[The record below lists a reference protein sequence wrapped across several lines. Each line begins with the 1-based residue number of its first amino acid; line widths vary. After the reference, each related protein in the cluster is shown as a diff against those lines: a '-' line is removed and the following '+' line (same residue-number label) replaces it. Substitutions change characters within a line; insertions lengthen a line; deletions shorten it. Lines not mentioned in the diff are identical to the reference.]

1 MRKLYILLFTCLLL
15 SLFSAC
21 SNNDYKASVTELRL
35 VLVKPTN
42 AYPGEIAT
50 ILGRNFSTVPEEN
63 IVTINGKQATVLEA
77 GKDELKVILPEIA
90 PGKYPIHVKSPSGE
104 LEALEINYLKTPEHE
119 YMVQTIVGQKGVFD
133 MKDGV
138 GTEATTK
145 LPTGLAFA
153 PDGSIWFTERGHNY
167 IRRISTD
174 FMVTSLVDVAI
185 DSKSA
190 IWQGGFDSR
199 GNYYFVDKA
208 KGMLRKVEAGT
219 MAVSTVASGM
229 KSPMNVTFDEED
241 NIYVSARDNKAVYK
255 FTPSGSKSTFA
266 TLGVSP
272 NYITFDKHKNL
283 IVGTSSSYA
292 IIQVSPD
299 GTQKVIAGDGVK
311 GKEYYDGEPGNP
323 LTAKVGATFGIA
335 AGADGCLYISDNTY
349 HCIRKLTPDADGDYS
364 KGTLETIAG
373 SGKAGFSDGKGL
385 KATFNQPYEIIL
397 TEDCKTMY
405 VAGAVNY
412 LIRRITVK

>member
-1 MRKLYILLFTCLLL
+1 MRKLYLLLIPCLLL
-15 SLFSAC
+15 PLFTAC
-21 SNNDYKASVTELRL
+21 SDNDYKASVTELRL

-42 AYPGEIAT
+42 VYAGEIAT
-50 ILGRNFSTVPEEN
+50 ILGRNFSLVPEEN
-63 IVTINGKQATVLEA
+63 IVSIDGKQATVIEA
-77 GKDELKVILPEIA
+77 SKDELKIILPEIA

-104 LEALEINYLKTPEHE
+104 LEGLELNYLKTPEHE
-119 YMVQTIVGQKGVFD
+119 YMVQTIVGQKGVFGL
-133 MKDGV
+133 KDGI

-153 PDGSIWFTERGHNY
+153 PDGSIWFTDRGHNY

-174 FMVTSLVDVAI
+174 FMVTSLVNVAI

-190 IWQGGFDSR
+190 IWQGNFDSK

-208 KGMLRKVEAGT
+208 KGMLRKVAAGS
-219 MAVSTVASGM
+219 MAASTVASGM
-229 KSPMNVTFDEED
+229 KSPMNVIFDEAD
-241 NIYVSARDNKAVYK
+241 NMYVSARDNKEIYK
-255 FTPSGSKSTFA
+255 ITPDGSKSTFA
-266 TLGVSP
+266 SLNVSP
-272 NYITFDKHKNL
+272 NYIVFDKNKNL
-283 IVGTSSSYA
+283 IVGTSNSYTL
-292 IIQVSPD
+292 IQIGPD
-299 GTQKVIAGDGVK
+299 GTQKVIAGDGTK
-311 GKEYYDGEPGNP
+311 GKEYDDGEPGNP

-335 AGADGCLYISDNTY
+335 AGSDGCLYISDNTY
-349 HCIRKLTPDADGDYS
+349 HCIRKLTPDANGDYS

-373 SGKAGFSDGKGL
+373 SGQAGFSDGKGL